1 MEEADGPLVF
11 AHACKLG
18 LEGLQDHSSIDGG
31 SAERSAPGTTADA
44 LDIDVAFALGTGALA
59 KLLDAAL
66 AELAA
71 ASAAEALF
79 GRGRGS
85 GRPPRPSDNAERRNH
100 VLGSLAVTVLPAFG
114 TLRLLESPG
123 SCWEGGAKAFANS
136 MSAARLPNAVVALI

>member
-1 MEEADGPLVF
+1 MKLSDMEEADGPLVF

-66 AELAA
+66 AESSPPRRQPKPYSAA
-71 ASAAEALF
+71 AAAVAAVLLALQ
-79 GRGRGS
+79 
-85 GRPPRPSDNAERRNH
+85 P
-100 VLGSLAVTVLPAFG
+100 
-114 TLRLLESPG
+114 
-123 SCWEGGAKAFANS
+123 
-136 MSAARLPNAVVALI
+136 